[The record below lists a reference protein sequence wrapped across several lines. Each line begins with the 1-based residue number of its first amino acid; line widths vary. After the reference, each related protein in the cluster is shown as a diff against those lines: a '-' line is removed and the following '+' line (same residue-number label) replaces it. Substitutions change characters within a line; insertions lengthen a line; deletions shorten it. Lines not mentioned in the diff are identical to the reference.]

1 MAVVIGEV
9 KPGFL
14 ADSKANMTMIPL
26 PPQNGGTLR
35 WGRVYVSFAC
45 DFGDATL
52 RIAIWGNKVWR
63 VSELPVTAVGGRVPI
78 YIQDGDEKVSV
89 GRVKAGPTDTGD
101 CPVAYLLE
109 TTLQP

>member
-14 ADSKANMTMIPL
+14 ADNKANATMIPL

-35 WGRVYVSFAC
+35 WGRVYVSFAT

-52 RIAIWGNKVWR
+52 RVAIWGNSIWR
-63 VSELPVTAVGGRVPI
+63 VSELKVTSTGGRAAI

-89 GRVKAGPTDTGD
+89 GRVKAGATDTGD